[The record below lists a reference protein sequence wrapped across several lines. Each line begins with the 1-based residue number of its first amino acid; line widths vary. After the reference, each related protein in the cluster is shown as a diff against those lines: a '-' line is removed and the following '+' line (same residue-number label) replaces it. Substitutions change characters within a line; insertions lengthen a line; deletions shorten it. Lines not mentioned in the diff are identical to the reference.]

1 MKQLNGFEKAKIM
14 TGVSTALP
22 KGGYIVKIMDCTEVN
37 GEKNG
42 KKYSYLSFYFDVAEG
57 EYKNHFKTIYDT
69 APAETRKWKGVY
81 NYFLPE
87 EGSQYYEDNLNRFK
101 TTIANFEES
110 NNNYHWD
117 WDEKKLKGKT
127 VGVLFRNEEWD
138 YQGKQG
144 WKAQPFKFIEAEKIR
159 QGKFTVPKD
168 KPLAGS
174 SSSVS
179 SAPSTA
185 PASDF
190 EEIDDDDLPF

>member
-22 KGGYIVKIMDCTEVN
+22 KGGYIVKIMDCTEVD

-42 KKYSYLSFYFDVAEG
+42 RKYSYLSFYFDVVEG
-57 EYKNHFKTIYDT
+57 EYKEHFKAAYDA
-69 APAETRKWKGVY
+69 APAETRKWKGIY

-110 NNNYHWD
+110 NNGFHWD

-127 VGVLFRNEEWD
+127 IGIIYREKEFITDDGEIKITTEACGFRSVESIRA
-138 YQGKQG
+138 GKY
-144 WKAQPFKFIEAEKIR
+144 K
-159 QGKFTVPKD
+159 VPDLKR
-168 KPLAGS
+168 LNNS
-174 SSSVS
+174 
-179 SAPSTA
+179 A
-185 PASDF
+185 PASIPSDETF
-190 EEIDDDDLPF
+190 MPVPEAKLPWE

>member
-42 KKYSYLSFYFDVAEG
+42 RKYSYLSFYFDVAEG

-110 NNNYHWD
+110 NKNYHWD

-127 VGVLFRNEEWD
+127 IGIIYREKEFITEDGEIKITTEACGFRSTESIKT
-138 YQGKQG
+138 GKY
-144 WKAQPFKFIEAEKIR
+144 K
-159 QGKFTVPKD
+159 VPAIK
-168 KPLAGS
+168 KLNNS
-174 SSSVS
+174 SSAAAIPEDETFMPV
-179 SAPSTA
+179 PEVKF
-185 PASDF
+185 PW
-190 EEIDDDDLPF
+190 E